1 MTSKISTLLTADTP
15 TYNLTLP
22 LSKKEVTFRP
32 FRVKEEKILLLAME
46 SDDPIEMYH
55 ALKNLIDSCSG
66 EDSGSLP
73 IVDIEYLFINI
84 RARSIGE
91 IVEPVVNCPITNKKI
106 PLKVDLTKVK
116 PPSTKNILDNN
127 IKISE
132 NVGVTLRYPTLNSLI
147 KNKVTDAELLGADSI
162 IQMVAS
168 CIEEIYTK
176 TESFKCEDIIPEE
189 IVEFVESMSSEH
201 FEQVSRFF
209 ESIPSLEHKVKY
221 YTPKEDGG
229 KEQQTVTLSGLS
241 DFFG

>member
-106 PLKVDLTKVK
+106 PLKV
-116 PPSTKNILDNN
+116 
-127 IKISE
+127 
-132 NVGVTLRYPTLNSLI
+132 NSLI
-147 KNKVTDAELLGADSI
+147 KNKIVDTDVLGANNI

-176 TESFKCEDIIPEE
+176 TESFNCDEVIPEE
-189 IVEFVESMSSEH
+189 VVEFVESMSAEH
-201 FEQVSRFF
+201 FEEVSKFF

-221 YTPKEDGG
+221 YTPKEGGG